1 MRRVLAG
8 ASALA
13 LIFGAWLLIESQQSS
28 AQTNP
33 VALETHGPSAEADLT
48 PPMPVVAHAA
58 SAVSEA
64 DVGPDRGRVE
74 VSTAEPDWPQV
85 AKSYLAVTAAP
96 SGDVFHDVLLRFLRD
111 AIEKDSAPQ
120 QRNVPLPPKQT
131 VDDLQSDRN
140 INPLAI
146 KLGAR
151 EREQLAQMLSE
162 HEGQLRRADRDIN
175 ITNKMCVSKALL
187 RGDFFLHPADSKENV
202 IAKALNETKGLF
214 DNSSDANA
222 ICLPAPDG
230 SKRVVVLSPAT
241 SPEYF
246 QAIRGKRALEAEHA
260 VTLRMM
266 FLPSRR

>member
-1 MRRVLAG
+1 MRRFLAGVSVLA
-8 ASALA
+8 LV
-13 LIFGAWLLIESQQSS
+13 FGAWLLIDSQQPIGLV
-28 AQTNP
+28 NP
-33 VALETHGPSAEADLT
+33 GTSETHGPSAEADLT
-48 PPMPVVAHAA
+48 PAVPAVAQADP
-58 SAVSEA
+58 AVSEA
-64 DVGPDRGRVE
+64 RVGADQGRVE

-85 AKSYLAVTAAP
+85 AKSYLAVTAVP
-96 SGDVFHDVLLRFLRD
+96 SGDVFHDVMLKFLRD
-111 AIEKDSAPQ
+111 AIEKDPAPQ
-120 QRNVPLPPKQT
+120 QLNVPLPPKQT
-131 VDDLQSDRN
+131 VDDLQADRN
-140 INPLAI
+140 VNPLAI

-162 HEGQLRRADRDIN
+162 HESRLRRAGRDIN

-202 IAKALNETKGLF
+202 IAKAFDDTKKLF
-214 DNSSDANA
+214 DNPSDANA

-230 SKRVVVLSPAT
+230 SKRVVVLNPAT

-246 QAIRGKRALEAEHA
+246 QAIRGKRTLEAEHA